1 MSIFASMLHI
11 IKMKR
16 NFYDYLGITGSGLCL
31 IHCLAMPVLFFI
43 QNSFA
48 KDFLKGMDL
57 ENIYLDYLFI
67 ALSFVA
73 IFSITKQN
81 DSWKITAS
89 FWLFFLLF
97 SISILFEEDFE
108 YLNFLGY
115 GASLGL
121 IITHIININHIKK
134 CQIENCQSPS

>member
-1 MSIFASMLHI
+1 MLHI

-48 KDFLKGMDL
+48 KDFLKGLDL
-57 ENIYLDYLFI
+57 ENVYLDYLFVLLCFCAVI
-67 ALSFVA
+67 VV
-73 IFSITKQN
+73 TKN
-81 DSWKITAS
+81 CNSRKINFS

-97 SISILFEEDFE
+97 SISVLFEEDFE

-115 GASLGL
+115 IASLGL

>member
-1 MSIFASMLHI
+1 
-11 IKMKR
+11 MKK
-16 NFYDYLGITGSGLCL
+16 NIYDYLGIAGSGLCL
-31 IHCLAMPVLFFI
+31 IHCLAMPTLFFI

-48 KDFLKGMDL
+48 KDLVKGWNL
-57 ENIYLDYLFI
+57 ENVYLDYLFVLLCFF
-67 ALSFVA
+67 AV
-73 IFSITKQN
+73 FSVTKYGN
-81 DSWKITAS
+81 SWKITTS

-121 IITHIININHIKK
+121 ITIHIININHIKK
-134 CQIENCQSPS
+134 CQIKNSPLPS